1 MNGQEV
7 PGAGLTVKDG
17 VRELSLDASQNNV
30 TIYFSGFTFTD
41 PAYMAYEYQMEGV
54 DKDWR
59 VLTGKSEVTYYDLSS
74 DNYLFKVRRM
84 GNPKSETCLRIHMQ
98 ISVNWYGYGITLA
111 VIILAALSAY
121 YLWKRKLQNKETA
134 RFCVCLKNSGYPVR
148 GWRTLI
154 YQWRKNTKPVI
165 SPKKNVSV

>member
-1 MNGQEV
+1 MSRFRKMQANTPLEGKDAMFMIEDKEGWLWIATNNGLYRYDKKDTFIPYSFADGIPGPVFLACNPVIDESGVIWFGNARGLIGLSVDWKNEENKLDYKTVISAVHVNGQEV

-59 VLTGKSEVTYYDLSS
+59 VLTGK
-74 DNYLFKVRRM
+74 
-84 GNPKSETCLRIHMQ
+84 I
-98 ISVNWYGYGITLA
+98 
-111 VIILAALSAY
+111 
-121 YLWKRKLQNKETA
+121 
-134 RFCVCLKNSGYPVR
+134 
-148 GWRTLI
+148 
-154 YQWRKNTKPVI
+154 
-165 SPKKNVSV
+165 